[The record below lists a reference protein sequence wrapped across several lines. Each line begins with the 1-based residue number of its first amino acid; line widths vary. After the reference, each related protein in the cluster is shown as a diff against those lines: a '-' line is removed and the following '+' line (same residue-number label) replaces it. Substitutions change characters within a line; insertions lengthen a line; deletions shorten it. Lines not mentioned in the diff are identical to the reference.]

1 MSLCFSTMSATAYRG
16 VAYDAEARQLNQ
28 LALIKKQLQKIER
41 SHEAAIARAKV
52 AS

>member
-1 MSLCFSTMSATAYRG
+1 MSATAYRG

-41 SHEAAIARAKV
+41 SNEAAIARAKV